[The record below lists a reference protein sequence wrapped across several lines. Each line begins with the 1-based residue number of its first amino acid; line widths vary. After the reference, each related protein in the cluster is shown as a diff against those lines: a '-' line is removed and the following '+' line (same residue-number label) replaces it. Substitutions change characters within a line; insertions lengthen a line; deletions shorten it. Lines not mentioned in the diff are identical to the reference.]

1 MSNTMTVEELE
12 TENER
17 LRALLEREQ
26 RRRRAHSFDLRV
38 LEVPTA
44 PDYSCSYHFN
54 VVMVQYD
61 QAGEPLKYS
70 PPLLADSN
78 CRSVS
83 DLRHL
88 LIQMLEAT
96 ALEPMQPLPAP

>member
-1 MSNTMTVEELE
+1 MSTTMTVEELE
-12 TENER
+12 SENAL
-17 LRALLEREQ
+17 LRAQLEREQ

-38 LEVPTA
+38 VEVPTA
-44 PDYSCSYHFN
+44 PDYSCSHHFT

-61 QAGEPLKYS
+61 QAGEPLSYS
-70 PPLLADSN
+70 PPLLADST